1 MTTSNTYSFSPSL
14 GEITLYAFNLVGIR
28 SSAILQEHMESA
40 RMGANLV
47 LADFSN
53 KGVNLWQVAL
63 VSTPLVANQATYNVD
78 PNVVVILDAYIE
90 TVSSGGQAIDRLIL
104 PVSRTE
110 FASYPNKQ
118 QTGFPT
124 TYWND
129 RTLSPTVTL
138 WPVPDG
144 NQTSFNYYVL
154 RQIQDA
160 GFTNG
165 QNVDIPYLWLK
176 AFAYALAC
184 ELAAIWSPEKL
195 VYLTPIADKS
205 YVAAATTNVETA
217 QQYISPMVS
226 SYFRP

>member
-1 MTTSNTYSFSPSL
+1 MSTSGTYSFAPSL
-14 GEITLYAFNLVGIR
+14 GEITLYAFNLCGIR
-28 SSAILQEHMESA
+28 STALLQEHMESA

-63 VSTPLVANQATYNVD
+63 VSTPLIANQSTYNVD
-78 PNVVVILDAYIE
+78 ANVVVILDAYVA
-90 TVSSGGQAIDRLIL
+90 TTSGASTIDRLIL
-104 PVSRTE
+104 PISRTE
-110 FASYPNKQ
+110 YASYPNKQ
-118 QTGFPT
+118 QAGYPT
-124 TYWND
+124 TYWHD

-138 WPVPDG
+138 WPIPDG
-144 NQTSFNYYVL
+144 TQTSFNYYVL
-154 RQIQDA
+154 RQIQDSN
-160 GFTNG
+160 FSNG

-184 ELAAIWSPEKL
+184 ELAAVWSPEKL
-195 VYLTPIADKS
+195 VYLAPIADKA
-205 YVAAATTNVETA
+205 YATAAATNVETA